1 MSSAA
6 PPGKPPVPRIV
17 PAGES
22 ALLVELADAIGDAA
36 TDRVLRLTAALDA
49 ANPPGIIDRVPG
61 YTTLLVVFDPEV
73 VDPAALT
80 ATLTQLDRDAVDA
93 PLSPGRLVTIP
104 VAYGGEFGPDLAG
117 VAKRAGLREADVIA
131 RHAGAAYRVACVG
144 FVPGFAY
151 LVGLPP
157 ELTTP
162 RRTSPRTRVPAG
174 SVAIGGEQTGV
185 YPFETPGGWHLIGR
199 TPLRPFD
206 PSRLEPALLQAG
218 DRVRFEP
225 IAPAAYAVIADQ
237 VERAGFP
244 PNAVGNPG
252 ATG

>member
-1 MSSAA
+1 MSSPA
-6 PPGKPPVPRIV
+6 PGATVAPRIV
-17 PAGES
+17 PAGDA
-22 ALLVELADAIGDAA
+22 ALLVELADAIGEGA
-36 TDRVLRLTAALDA
+36 TDRVLRLAAAFDA
-49 ANPPGIIDRVPG
+49 ANLPGIVDRIPG
-61 YTTLLVVFDPEV
+61 YTTLLVLFDPEV
-73 VDPAALT
+73 VDPNALA
-80 ATLTQLDRDAVDA
+80 ATLLQLDRDAVAA

-117 VAKRAGLREADVIA
+117 LAKRAGLSEAEVIA
-131 RHAGAAYRVACVG
+131 RHARAAYRVACVG

-157 ELTTP
+157 ELASP

-206 PSRLEPALLQAG
+206 PARAEPALLQAG
-218 DRVRFEP
+218 DSVRFEP
-225 IAPAAYAVIADQ
+225 IAPAAFAVIADQ
-237 VERAGFP
+237 MERGGERP
-244 PNAVGNPG
+244 PTGRQ
-252 ATG
+252 ATGAGS